1 MTMTLGSRHDN
12 HPSDRFIKADLH
24 IHTPESKCYD
34 EPPATAERIVEAA
47 IAAGLGA
54 IAIADHNTVR
64 AVDAAREAGRGK
76 GLAVFPAAELSTK
89 GGHVLA
95 LFDRE
100 VHTYDLDDFLHCVGA
115 GETARGDGA
124 FIIDADIEDVLR
136 IVEERGGLAIA
147 AHVER
152 WPTGF
157 LQTTR
162 PRAVKMRI
170 HGNSHLSALE
180 ITQPENRVVWNR
192 GEMPDF
198 PRRLACVQG
207 SDAHRLDEIGRRPV
221 YLKLPSLDLEGLRL
235 VFSEYDARIRFPD
248 QILRKYSDR
257 PR

>member
-1 MTMTLGSRHDN
+1 MTAGNEPHSS
-12 HPSDRFIKADLH
+12 PSDRFIKSDLH

-34 EPPATAERIVEAA
+34 EPLATVEQIVEAA

-64 AVDAAREAGRGK
+64 AVDAAREAGRRK
-76 GLAVFPAAELSTK
+76 GLAVFPAAELSTN

-100 VHTYDLDDFLHCVGA
+100 LHTYDLDDFLHCVGA
-115 GETARGDGA
+115 TEAARGDGA
-124 FIIDADIEDVLR
+124 FIIETDIEDVLR

-157 LQTTR
+157 LQTTQ

-180 ITQPENRVVWNR
+180 ITQPENRVLWNR

-235 VFSEYDARIRFPD
+235 VFNDYEDRIRFPD
-248 QILRKYSDR
+248 QILRKFSDQR
-257 PR
+257 V